1 LYFGAGKKDKIG
13 KIDIVGV
20 LLQKGKLAKD
30 ELGLIEVL
38 DRMSFAA
45 VKSDKIEKVVALIR
59 NEKMKGRKIKV
70 EIS

>member
-1 LYFGAGKKDKIG
+1 
-13 KIDIVGV
+13 V

>member
-1 LYFGAGKKDKIG
+1 
-13 KIDIVGV
+13 
-20 LLQKGKLAKD
+20 
-30 ELGLIEVL
+30 LIEVL

>member
-38 DRMSFAA
+38 DRMAFAA